1 MYVATWYVLYTCSSS
16 TSTFESPPP
25 PPGSCGSLQWVTP
38 ASDAQL
44 LNYQVFFQS
53 ICKPFVF
60 IAASKIYLNM

>member
-1 MYVATWYVLYTCSSS
+1 MFCTLAVLQLLHLNL
-16 TSTFESPPP
+16 PPP